1 MHESWYEMEMMNRT
15 EKARYLQRI
24 HIAEQDKK
32 DSSEELAK
40 LTRERDTHMRHCK
53 KVQTQIEMLNDSVR
67 IVRLLHDKARAR
79 YIVTPRYD
87 GEMLARKRR
96 LARAIEHLQQD
107 LEDEQKRTASEVAH
121 LSRTVGAA
129 ERRLALMEYL
139 RAENWELIRLT
150 TSLSEGLSKAIS
162 EYTSARLRHERLME
176 DLMTKNKELQEG
188 QKVLDELG
196 AKLADVSALYSK
208 MKLERNKC
216 VSLLQ
221 ASVKLALDTRERLRI
236 HMNEAEII
244 IFRLQRHDQE
254 LARERSLYSSAI
266 VQRDHKRN
274 ELCKMVHLH
283 AEQLARREQMRRSI
297 HCINCIFN
305 QTEAETLS
313 VKKAKERSA
322 QIRNERAILLIER
335 NQEVY
340 ILQQR
345 IDAQDLAGRAAQQT
359 LSTLDEEQECLNR
372 YRNHLIRYI
381 EVVRNTLPTH
391 KKLTAELQGLTHQL
405 IGSRME
411 LARLME
417 LAEDPDVP
425 GRLRLLGGKD
435 PSQHE
440 LWITLGRL
448 ERRMAA
454 KEEDMAEKNLTY
466 EAVCRLVDGLQVR
479 VTAGKDDTLTLAME
493 VNKVK
498 DRLLQLRNYM
508 KTMYAELVVC
518 GAERN
523 TLKEQVINLERG
535 LDIYSLR
542 MRYGFP
548 PSAGLEQ
555 KWQANVQLAK
565 IRKAG
570 KFDRPP
576 KIQPMR
582 PPGAKPSKLEEPK
595 QSPLDI
601 LQWRWTGAVNVNNQ
615 RRMEFE
621 YQKQFNLSNRLASDL
636 SAEIN
641 IHRPYRSMRLPPI
654 LDPSDRQSLS
664 QRRPDKHPTELHKRH
679 PLQKAVQ
686 VRSPEKKPYNVQVR
700 GLRPRDR
707 IGHLVPTK
715 IRPTRTIRLASNS
728 NRQCSTE
735 TVNDEFNPKTP
746 QLSLI
751 QSDQDSVSLGIDGD
765 NNDEPQEGGKLN
777 RPSLERQ
784 VEESVLTWTEEND
797 MITFE
802 PERPGTNSVQC
813 SSGTESVT
821 N

>member
-1 MHESWYEMEMMNRT
+1 
-15 EKARYLQRI
+15 
-24 HIAEQDKK
+24 
-32 DSSEELAK
+32 
-40 LTRERDTHMRHCK
+40 MRHFK

-67 IVRLLHDKARAR
+67 VVRLLHDKARAR
-79 YIVTPRYD
+79 YTVTPRYD

-96 LARAIEHLQQD
+96 LARTIEHLQRD
-107 LEDEQKRTASEVAH
+107 LEDEQKRTASEVAQ

-129 ERRLALMEYL
+129 ERRLSLMEYL

-150 TSLSEGLSKAIS
+150 TSLSEGLSKAIY
-162 EYTSARLRHERLME
+162 EYTSARLHHERLME
-176 DLMTKNKELQEG
+176 DLVAKNKTLQEA

-221 ASVKLALDTRERLRI
+221 ASVKLALDTRERLRM

-244 IFRLQRHDQE
+244 IFRLQRHDKG
-254 LARERSLYSSAI
+254 LAQERSLYGSAI
-266 VQRDHKRN
+266 VQRDYKRN
-274 ELCKMVHLH
+274 ELCKMAHLQ
-283 AEQLARREQMRRSI
+283 AEQLARREQIRRSI
-297 HCINCIFN
+297 HCINRIFN

-322 QIRNERAILLIER
+322 HIRNERALLLIER

-345 IDAQDLAGRAAQQT
+345 IDAQDVAGRAAQQT
-359 LSTLDEEQECLNR
+359 LSMLDEEHECLNR
-372 YRNHLIRYI
+372 YHNHLVRYI
-381 EVVRNTLPTH
+381 EVVKNMLPTH
-391 KKLTAELQGLTHQL
+391 KKLTAELQGLIHLL

-411 LARLME
+411 LARLTE

-479 VTAGKDDTLTLAME
+479 ATASKDDTLTLAME

-498 DRLLQLRNYM
+498 HRLVQLRDYM

-523 TLKEQVINLERG
+523 TLKEQVI
-535 LDIYSLR
+535 
-542 MRYGFP
+542 
-548 PSAGLEQ
+548 
-555 KWQANVQLAK
+555 
-565 IRKAG
+565 
-570 KFDRPP
+570 
-576 KIQPMR
+576 IQPMR
-582 PPGAKPSKLEEPK
+582 PPGTKPSKLKELR
-595 QSPLDI
+595 QSPLEI
-601 LQWRWTGAVNVNNQ
+601 LQWRWTGAVNVNNR
-615 RRMEFE
+615 RRMDLENE
-621 YQKQFNLSNRLASDL
+621 KRQFNQMASDL
-636 SAEIN
+636 LTEIN
-641 IHRPYRSMRLPPI
+641 IHSAYRSMRLPPI
-654 LDPSDRQSLS
+654 LERSNRQPLS
-664 QRRPDKHPTELHKRH
+664 HRRPDQHSNELHGRH
-679 PLQKAVQ
+679 PPQAVQ
-686 VRSPEKKPYNVQVR
+686 VRSLGKRPHSAQVT

-707 IGHLVPTK
+707 IRHLVSTK
-715 IRPTRTIRLASNS
+715 TRTTETNWLTSNS
-728 NRQCSTE
+728 NRQSSTE
-735 TVNDEFNPKTP
+735 IVNGDFNPNTS

-751 QSDQDSVSLGIDGD
+751 KLDEDSVSLVIDGD
-765 NNDEPQEGGKLN
+765 NNDEPQDEKLT
-777 RPSLERQ
+777 RTSLEHQ
-784 VEESVLTWTEEND
+784 MEESVLTWTEENG
-797 MITFE
+797 MIAFE

-813 SSGTESVT
+813 SSDMEFVA

>member
-1 MHESWYEMEMMNRT
+1 MQESWYEMEMVNRT
-15 EKARYLQRI
+15 EKARFLQRMN
-24 HIAEQDKK
+24 IAEQDKK
-32 DSSEELAK
+32 NGSEELAK
-40 LTRERDTHMRHCK
+40 LTRERDVYMRHCK

-67 IVRLLHDKARAR
+67 VVRLLHDKARAR

-96 LARAIEHLQQD
+96 LARTIEHLKQD
-107 LEDEQKRTASEVAH
+107 LEDEQKRTASQVAQ

-150 TSLSEGLSKAIS
+150 TNLSEGLSKAIA
-162 EYTSARLRHERLME
+162 EYTSARLHHERLME
-176 DLMTKNKELQEG
+176 DLVAKNKTLQEA

-196 AKLADVSALYSK
+196 TKLADVSALYSK

-221 ASVKLALDTRERLRI
+221 ASVKLALDTRERLRM

-244 IFRLQRHDQE
+244 IFRLQRHDKE
-254 LARERSLYSSAI
+254 LARERSLYGSAI
-266 VQRDHKRN
+266 VQRDYKRN

-297 HCINCIFN
+297 HCINRIFN

-345 IDAQDLAGRAAQQT
+345 IDAQDVAGRTAQQT
-359 LSTLDEEQECLNR
+359 LSTLDEEYECLNR
-372 YRNHLIRYI
+372 YRNHLVRYI
-381 EVVRNTLPTH
+381 EVVKNMLPTH
-391 KKLTAELQGLTHQL
+391 KKLTAELQGLIHQL

-411 LARLME
+411 LARLTD

-479 VTAGKDDTLTLAME
+479 ATAGKDDTLTLAME
-493 VNKVK
+493 VNQVK
-498 DRLLQLRNYM
+498 HRLVQLRNYM

-548 PSAGLEQ
+548 PSADLEQ
-555 KWQANVQLAK
+555 KWQVNVQLAK

-570 KFDRPP
+570 KFDHPP

-582 PPGAKPSKLEEPK
+582 PPGTKPSKLEEPR

-615 RRMEFE
+615 RRMDLENE
-621 YQKQFNLSNRLASDL
+621 KRQFNQMASDL

-641 IHRPYRSMRLPPI
+641 IHPAYRSVRLPPI
-654 LDPSDRQSLS
+654 LGRSNRQPLS
-664 QRRPDKHPTELHKRH
+664 HRRPDQHSTELHRRY
-679 PLQKAVQ
+679 PPQAVQ
-686 VRSPEKKPYNVQVR
+686 VRSLGKRPYSAQVT
-700 GLRPRDR
+700 GLRPQDR
-707 IGHLVPTK
+707 MRHLVSTK
-715 IRPTRTIRLASNS
+715 TRITKTNRLTSNS
-728 NRQCSTE
+728 NRQRSTE
-735 TVNDEFNPKTP
+735 IVNGDFNPNTS

-751 QSDQDSVSLGIDGD
+751 KSDEDSVSLAIDGD
-765 NNDEPQEGGKLN
+765 NNDEPQEEKLT
-777 RPSLERQ
+777 RTSLEHQ
-784 VEESVLTWTEEND
+784 VEESVPTWTEEND
-797 MITFE
+797 MIALE

-813 SSGTESVT
+813 SSDTEFVA

>member
-1 MHESWYEMEMMNRT
+1 MF
-15 EKARYLQRI
+15 LIPQ
-24 HIAEQDKK
+24 Q
-32 DSSEELAK
+32 
-40 LTRERDTHMRHCK
+40 
-53 KVQTQIEMLNDSVR
+53 V
-67 IVRLLHDKARAR
+67 VRLLHDKARAR

-176 DLMTKNKELQEG
+176 DLATKTKELQEG

-372 YRNHLIRYI
+372 YRNHLVRYI
-381 EVVRNTLPTH
+381 DVVRNTLPTH

-411 LARLME
+411 LTRLVE

-498 DRLLQLRNYM
+498 DRLQQLRNYM

-555 KWQANVQLAK
+555 KWHANMQLAK

-570 KFDRPP
+570 KFDCPS

-582 PPGAKPSKLEEPK
+582 PPGTKPSKLEDPR

-615 RRMEFE
+615 RGINFE
-621 YQKQFNLSNRLASDL
+621 CQKRQFNRSNRLASDL

-641 IHRPYRSMRLPPI
+641 VHR
-654 LDPSDRQSLS
+654 RQ
-664 QRRPDKHPTELHKRH
+664 Q
-679 PLQKAVQ
+679 LQEAVQ
-686 VRSPEKKPYNVQVR
+686 VRSLEKRPYSAQVT
-700 GLRPRDR
+700 GLRSRDR
-707 IGHLVPTK
+707 IRHLVPTRV
-715 IRPTRTIRLASNS
+715 RPTRTIRPASNS
-728 NRQCSTE
+728 NRQRSTE
-735 TVNDEFNPKTP
+735 IVNGDFNPNTP

-751 QSDQDSVSLGIDGD
+751 QSDEDSVSLVIDGD

-777 RPSLERQ
+777 RPSLEHQ

-813 SSGTESVT
+813 SSDTESAA